1 MVFVRLEKLYSR
13 SDGRIIELRKL
24 SDNTIVMCVCSGTEK
39 RENSMKNRFLPQ
51 TSKGKWSVSLFAAF
65 LVLGIAGN
73 RISNATVN
81 AIEYPNPINSPLL
94 GSVIY
99 LAFTAAI
106 LASLMGILA
115 VKKDQERSILVF
127 LLIPIGLFFLVAI
140 VGFMIANLIG
150 PPD

>member
-1 MVFVRLEKLYSR
+1 
-13 SDGRIIELRKL
+13 
-24 SDNTIVMCVCSGTEK
+24 
-39 RENSMKNRFLPQ
+39 MKNRLLPQ

-65 LVLGIAGN
+65 LVLGIAAN
-73 RISNATVN
+73 RIYSTIGNS
-81 AIEYPNPINSPLL
+81 IEYPNPINSPLL

-127 LLIPIGLFFLVAI
+127 LLIPIGLLFLVAI

>member
-1 MVFVRLEKLYSR
+1 MPSDMVFVRLEKLYSR

-94 GSVIY
+94 GSVI
-99 LAFTAAI
+99 
-106 LASLMGILA
+106 
-115 VKKDQERSILVF
+115 
-127 LLIPIGLFFLVAI
+127 
-140 VGFMIANLIG
+140 
-150 PPD
+150 